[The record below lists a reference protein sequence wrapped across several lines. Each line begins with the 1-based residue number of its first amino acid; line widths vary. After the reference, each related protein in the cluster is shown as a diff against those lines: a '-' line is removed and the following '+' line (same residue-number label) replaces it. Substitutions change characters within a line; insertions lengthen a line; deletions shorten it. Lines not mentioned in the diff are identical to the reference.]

1 MKNKNRITIVL
12 FAVLL
17 FLSGCGK
24 KSEQTDL
31 KSNEANFIKMSELQM
46 MEENILDES
55 DIVTTPKSEAPKKVI
70 SESFNSE
77 KLLDAYLISEIPAI
91 YGDGIEILFDQ
102 LLQENEE
109 VAYLNFSVGER
120 IDLDNDG
127 EDEQI
132 INGPYGGLYLDA
144 RDQKVYVFARGEG
157 TSGML
162 SYINYDNAVWIVHSD
177 TSHMGRQMFW
187 LTRYDGGEKIVEEL
201 LLAAEYWDSPNGVY
215 DENSDFTFREEKI
228 SMKTYEA
235 LRKELFGW

>member
-109 VAYLNFSVGER
+109 VAYLNFSV
-120 IDLDNDG
+120 
-127 EDEQI
+127 
-132 INGPYGGLYLDA
+132 
-144 RDQKVYVFARGEG
+144 
-157 TSGML
+157 S
-162 SYINYDNAVWIVHSD
+162 
-177 TSHMGRQMFW
+177 
-187 LTRYDGGEKIVEEL
+187 
-201 LLAAEYWDSPNGVY
+201 
-215 DENSDFTFREEKI
+215 
-228 SMKTYEA
+228 
-235 LRKELFGW
+235 

>member
-1 MKNKNRITIVL
+1 M
-12 FAVLL
+12 LL

-55 DIVTTPKSEAPKKVI
+55 DI

-201 LLAAEYWDSPNGVY
+201 LLAAEYWDSPDGVY

>member
-1 MKNKNRITIVL
+1 MKNKSTDNDCIICC
-12 FAVLL
+12 AII
-17 FLSGCGK
+17 LSGCGK

-77 KLLDAYLISEIPAI
+77 ELLDAYLISEIPAI
-91 YGDGIEILFDQ
+91 YGDGIEMLFDQ
-102 LLQENEE
+102 LLQENEF
-109 VAYLNFSVGER
+109 AYVNFSVGER

-127 EDEQI
+127 ENEQI

-162 SYINYDNAVWIVHSD
+162 SYTNYDNAVWVVHSD

-187 LTRYDGGEKIVEEL
+187 MTRYDGGEKIVEEL
-201 LLAAEYWDSPNGVY
+201 LLAAEYWDSPDGVY
-215 DENSDFTFREEKI
+215 DKNSDFTFGEEKI
-228 SMKTYEA
+228 SMETYEA

>member
-1 MKNKNRITIVL
+1 MKNKSRITIVL

-17 FLSGCGK
+17 FLQGCGK
-24 KSEQTDL
+24 KSEKTDL

-46 MEENILDES
+46 IEENMLDES
-55 DIVTTPKSEAPKKVI
+55 DIVIAPKSEAPKKVI

-77 KLLDAYLISEIPAI
+77 ELLDAYLISEIPAI
-91 YGDGIEILFDQ
+91 YGDGIEMLFDQ
-102 LLQENEE
+102 LLQENEFT
-109 VAYLNFSVGER
+109 YSKFSVGER

-127 EDEQI
+127 ENEQI

-162 SYINYDNAVWIVHSD
+162 SYTNYDNAVWVVHSD

-187 LTRYDGGEKIVEEL
+187 LTRYDGGDKIVEEL
-201 LLAAEYWDSPNGVY
+201 LLAAEYWDSPDSVY
-215 DENSDFTFREEKI
+215 DENSDFTFGEEKI
-228 SMKTYEA
+228 SMEKYET

>member
-1 MKNKNRITIVL
+1 MKNKSRITIVL

-24 KSEQTDL
+24 KSEKTDL
-31 KSNEANFIKMSELQM
+31 KSNEANFMKMSELQM
-46 MEENILDES
+46 MEENMLDES
-55 DIVTTPKSEAPKKVI
+55 DIVITPKSEAPKKVI

-77 KLLDAYLISEIPAI
+77 ELLDAYLISEIPAV
-91 YGDGIEILFDQ
+91 YGDGIEMLFDQ
-102 LLQENEE
+102 LLQENEFT
-109 VAYLNFSVGER
+109 YSNFSVGER

-127 EDEQI
+127 ENEQI

-162 SYINYDNAVWIVHSD
+162 SYTNYDNAVWVVHSD

-201 LLAAEYWDSPNGVY
+201 LLAAEYWNSPDGVY
-215 DENSDFTFREEKI
+215 DENSDFTFGEEKI
-228 SMKTYEA
+228 SMEKYEA

>member
-1 MKNKNRITIVL
+1 MKNKSRITIVL

-17 FLSGCGK
+17 FLPGCGR
-24 KSEQTDL
+24 KSEKTDL

-46 MEENILDES
+46 IEENMLDES

-77 KLLDAYLISEIPAI
+77 ELLDAYLISEIPAI
-91 YGDGIEILFDQ
+91 YGDGIEMLFDE
-102 LLQENEE
+102 LLQENEFT
-109 VAYLNFSVGER
+109 YSKFSVGER

-127 EDEQI
+127 ENEQI

-162 SYINYDNAVWIVHSD
+162 SYTNYDNAVWVVHSD

-201 LLAAEYWDSPNGVY
+201 LLAAEYWDSPDGVY
-215 DENSDFTFREEKI
+215 DENSDFTFGEEKI
-228 SMKTYEA
+228 SMETYEA

>member
-1 MKNKNRITIVL
+1 MKNKSRITIVL

-17 FLSGCGK
+17 FLPGCEK
-24 KSEQTDL
+24 KSEKTDL

-55 DIVTTPKSEAPKKVI
+55 DIVTTPKSEAQKKVI

-77 KLLDAYLISEIPAI
+77 ELLDAYLISEIPAI
-91 YGDGIEILFDQ
+91 YGDGIEMLFDQ
-102 LLQENEE
+102 LLQENEF
-109 VAYLNFSVGER
+109 AYVNFSVGER

-127 EDEQI
+127 ENEQI

-162 SYINYDNAVWIVHSD
+162 SYTNYDNAVWVVHSD

-187 LTRYDGGEKIVEEL
+187 MTRYDGGEKIVEEL
-201 LLAAEYWDSPNGVY
+201 LLAAEYWDSPDGVY
-215 DENSDFTFREEKI
+215 DKNSDFTFGEEKI
-228 SMKTYEA
+228 SMETYEA

>member
-1 MKNKNRITIVL
+1 M
-12 FAVLL
+12 
-17 FLSGCGK
+17 
-24 KSEQTDL
+24 
-31 KSNEANFIKMSELQM
+31 
-46 MEENILDES
+46 
-55 DIVTTPKSEAPKKVI
+55 
-70 SESFNSE
+70 
-77 KLLDAYLISEIPAI
+77 
-91 YGDGIEILFDQ
+91 
-102 LLQENEE
+102 
-109 VAYLNFSVGER
+109 NFSVGER

-162 SYINYDNAVWIVHSD
+162 SYTNYDNAVWVVHSD

-201 LLAAEYWDSPNGVY
+201 LLAAEYWDSPDGVY